1 MLVLLILPALDLE
14 LHEGLD
20 GIVTLSRG
28 ELLPAVVV
36 EEVGELHVRVAN
48 VEESLF
54 VLLEEVRT
62 NCSIVGLRVNSAG
75 DDELFGRVVLGSLA
89 LSHRALGV
97 LDEVLDLLLR
107 GACSVLAQ
115 DDRVAV
121 LVDALSGERV
131 GDDLAGSLGDEGPC
145 RPANATISSS

>member
-1 MLVLLILPALDLE
+1 MLLARSTVVLVLLLLPALDLV

-97 LDEVLDLLLR
+97 LDEVLDLLIQGGGDPL
-107 GACSVLAQ
+107 S
-115 DDRVAV
+115 RVHQSPPYA
-121 LVDALSGERV
+121 LVRSYKSGSRIIY
-131 GDDLAGSLGDEGPC
+131 D
-145 RPANATISSS
+145 